1 MGMAKACIFSYSQQQ
16 IRDLLS
22 HKFLVGLQ
30 VNARNHPWADPL
42 FEHTHAF
49 GLHNVLQQPV
59 SWVHEARYICV
70 CFKCI

>member
-22 HKFLVGLQ
+22 HEFLVGFQ
-30 VNARNHPWADPL
+30 VNARDHPWADPL

-59 SWVHEARYICV
+59 SQVHEAQHEIYLCL
-70 CFKCI
+70 F